1 MKMFRLDSHAMYV
14 SLVALIMAPASVL
27 AQEGQRAAWDTDEE
41 VDVVPAAPTR
51 TSEPPPPVDAP
62 GQTDHERVVGHMGVG
77 YLGINNVPV
86 CDISASLACNTG
98 GVNAPI
104 LGLRYWA
111 SERLGI
117 EIGVGV
123 GVNIGKNRTESGGVV
138 DTDKDPTIGAIALH
152 GGLPLALVH
161 SRHFTFLFSPEIQFG
176 FAKGSTNDAFGANE
190 ISVMGIMTRA
200 GARIGAEVQ
209 FGFIGIPQLSLTAG
223 IGLHGMLS
231 YRGASDDTGDSVRDT
246 GFGFGTNV
254 QGNPWA
260 IFTNGISAL
269 YYF

>member
-1 MKMFRLDSHAMYV
+1 MKMFRFETYATS
-14 SLVALIMAPASVL
+14 VALAVLIMSPASAL
-27 AQEGQRAAWDTDEE
+27 AQEGQQRAAWEPDEE
-41 VDVVPAAPTR
+41 VTTVPPPASAPPPAAP
-51 TSEPPPPVDAP
+51 S
-62 GQTDHERVVGHMGVG
+62 QTDHEQVVGHMGVG
-77 YLGINNVPV
+77 YLGINSVPV
-86 CDISASLACNTG
+86 CDPTAGFACTAG

-104 LGLRYWA
+104 LGIRYWA

-117 EIGVGV
+117 EVGVGV
-123 GVNIGKNRTESGGVV
+123 GVSIGKNRVDSGGTV
-138 DTDKDPTIGAIALH
+138 TSDKDPTVGAIALH

-176 FAKGSTNDAFGANE
+176 FAKGSTNDLAAAND

-223 IGLHGMLS
+223 IGLHGLLA
-231 YRGASDDTGDSVRDT
+231 YRGASDDAGNSVRDT
-246 GFGFGTNV
+246 GFGFGTNL

-260 IFTNGISAL
+260 IFTNAISAL